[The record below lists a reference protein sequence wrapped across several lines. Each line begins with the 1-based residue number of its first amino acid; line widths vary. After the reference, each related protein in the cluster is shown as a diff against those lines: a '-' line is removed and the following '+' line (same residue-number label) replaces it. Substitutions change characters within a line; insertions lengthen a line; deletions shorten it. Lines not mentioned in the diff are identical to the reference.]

1 MKESIC
7 LIVVFL
13 LLLASLIAPLSTRAE
28 GTSRSVT
35 GVVQGTLPSG
45 TILASV
51 AVNQLEIAT
60 GVFIE
65 PDGTAAGTFSAVLV
79 GHSFLGDTQE
89 VTIDGKVLQGVV
101 DANGRPS
108 FSGIARLDLGNGVAA
123 LTGIPFNVETTT
135 EGVVLTIEATSLQ
148 STLTGGSLT
157 IE

>member
-13 LLLASLIAPLSTRAE
+13 LLLASLVTPLSTRAE

-35 GVVQGTLPSG
+35 GVVQGAFPSG
-45 TILASV
+45 TRLASITL
-51 AVNQLEIAT
+51 NQLEIAT

-65 PDGTAAGTFSAVLV
+65 PDSTAAGTFSAVL
-79 GHSFLGDTQE
+79 LGRSILGETQE

-101 DANGRPS
+101 NVDGRSS
-108 FSGIARLDLGNGVAA
+108 FSGIARLDLGNGGPS
-123 LTGIPFNVETTT
+123 LTGIPFNVETTA
-135 EGVVLTIEATSLQ
+135 EGVVLTIEGTNLQ
-148 STLTGGSLT
+148 STFTGGSLT